1 MLNLPVYVSNI
12 LPNVVYVSLMSHNN
26 NNNNNNNALFKTIKY
41 I

>member
-12 LPNVVYVSLMSHNN
+12 IPNVVYVSLMSHNN
-26 NNNNNNNALFKTIKY
+26 NNNNNNALFKTIKY